1 MAKEAGKAMNK
12 ITIPVLLASIILFS
26 IAASADR
33 SNATEETIII
43 DTDDAEIEGI
53 YSENGKEVLVW
64 IEAIEGVSGT
74 SAHSIDVYIGTS
86 DQWFDHFCG
95 GEGNQFAEDFTPLY
109 SKENLAISEL
119 PFSFS
124 YTVTSDDTLYL
135 ILDNCDN
142 QRRTDYSAD
151 TSSVQVSFAID
162 DESDELAED
171 IGNAVAGF
179 GIMMILGGLVCC
191 GGPLVIVIL
200 MLRKKK
206 ETVVVQQVPMQTQQP
221 VMAPMGAPPMI
232 SGPDIS
238 VKGTVDANGYE
249 WTEHNGQNY
258 WRMAGSGS
266 QWTKHQ

>member
-1 MAKEAGKAMNK
+1 MKKTA
-12 ITIPVLLASIILFS
+12 ISVLLASILLLSFP
-26 IAASADR
+26 ASADR
-33 SNATEETIII
+33 SDATELTVII
-43 DTDDAEIEGI
+43 DTDDVVIEGI

-95 GEGNQFAEDFTPLY
+95 GEGNPFAEEFTPLY

-124 YTVTSDDTLYL
+124 YTVTSDDTIYL

-142 QRRTDYSAD
+142 QRTTDYAAD
-151 TSSVQVSFAID
+151 TSSVQITFAID
-162 DESDELAED
+162 DESDELAEG
-171 IGNAVAGF
+171 IG
-179 GIMMILGGLVCC
+179 ITLILGVLLCC
-191 GGPLVIVIL
+191 GGPVVVVVVFL

-221 VMAPMGAPPMI
+221 VMAPMGAPPMM

-266 QWTKHQ
+266 QWTKYQ